1 MKWLNIIV
9 YSGISLVAMLF
20 WYAVI
25 AKFVEA
31 FS

>member
-25 AKFVEA
+25 SRFIEVL
-31 FS
+31 

>member
-25 AKFVEA
+25 VRFVKA